1 MQDLQVDAHQP
12 VSDHRKARCT
22 GTALQVAAGLVDT
35 GMATGACTAR
45 LMLFVGGPC
54 TEGTQSSHAER
65 SIPDAH
71 SFGSSNVLFMLHRKS
86 SYGEQGTDQR
96 DSISQGP

>member
-1 MQDLQVDAHQP
+1 MGYSFGKGLKEILALIHVQVDAHQP

-35 GMATGACTAR
+35 GMATGSCTAR

-54 TEGTQSSHAER
+54 TEGVAAHA
-65 SIPDAH
+65 
-71 SFGSSNVLFMLHRKS
+71 VLSLLLS
-86 SYGEQGTDQR
+86 
-96 DSISQGP
+96 